1 MVGDHIFW
9 LVFMA
14 EIRSRHALL
23 VRLPLF
29 APHITYLWLMF
40 DIRLPSR
47 DLIAD
52 SIEAVCNLVHF
63 LFLDP
68 ALAHHTSLCVTTF
81 FPATTT
87 SAAKTFA
94 NERGY

>member
-52 SIEAVCNLVHF
+52 SIEAVCNLVLPRSRLGPSYF
-63 LFLDP
+63 
-68 ALAHHTSLCVTTF
+68 ALRTVQVTLV
-81 FPATTT
+81 
-87 SAAKTFA
+87 
-94 NERGY
+94 R